1 MNENIKII
9 LRAVILI
16 LSQVLIGNHI
26 RIFDFIN
33 PQWSILFVLWYPIRS
48 EKTTMLFPCFL
59 FGLLL
64 DLFGN
69 SGGINAAS
77 FTLIAFLRLSIFKSI
92 LGANELHVK
101 NFTYNSYT
109 TSTKIVMVLTL
120 AFIHHL
126 VVFGLSYFDFE
137 FAWTIIWKSF
147 ISSIFTTFIT
157 VVFLSLFSPSK

>member
-9 LRAVILI
+9 LRAIILI

-33 PQWSILFVLWYPIRS
+33 PQWSILFVLWYPIRP

-64 DLFGN
+64 DMFGN

-77 FTLIAFLRLSIFKSI
+77 FTLIAFLRLSIFKRV
-92 LGANELHVK
+92 LGTNELHVK
-101 NFTYNSYT
+101 NFTYNNYT
-109 TSTKIVMVLTL
+109 TSTKIVMVFLL
-120 AFIHHL
+120 ALIHHM
-126 VVFGLSYFDFE
+126 VIFGLSYFDL
-137 FAWTIIWKSF
+137 ALTWTVVWKSLV
-147 ISSIFTTFIT
+147 SSIFTTFVT
-157 VVFLSLFSPSK
+157 VVFLSVFSPSK